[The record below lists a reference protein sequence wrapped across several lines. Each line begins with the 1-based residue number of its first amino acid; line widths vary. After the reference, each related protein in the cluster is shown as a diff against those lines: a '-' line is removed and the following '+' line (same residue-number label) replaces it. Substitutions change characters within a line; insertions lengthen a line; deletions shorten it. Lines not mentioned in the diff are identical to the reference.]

1 MKTMTKA
8 LTLVALL
15 SLFTLGMA
23 PAQEIP
29 SGADLNLWQVLS
41 SILYGLIG
49 IALYYLAYISS
60 TVLPS
65 SIYIVNWLRTKIWRW
80 GSCWPGCSSGLA
92 FWSRR

>member
-29 SGADLNLWQVLS
+29 SGA
-41 SILYGLIG
+41 
-49 IALYYLAYISS
+49 
-60 TVLPS
+60 T
-65 SIYIVNWLRTKIWRW
+65 
-80 GSCWPGCSSGLA
+80 
-92 FWSRR
+92 